1 MLIAQISD
9 MHVKPPGELLYKR
22 IDTAGF
28 LERALAHVMALDPKP
43 DVVLATGDLVD
54 GGKPEEY
61 ALLRRLLAPLPMP
74 VYLIPG
80 NHDARDAMR
89 EVFADHTYLPASG
102 FLQYVIEDLPVR
114 LIALDTLVPGK
125 GHGALCD
132 ERLDWLEARL
142 GENDRPTALF
152 MHHPPFDCGIDAFD
166 GMKVN
171 EGADRLASIV
181 RRHSHVERV
190 MCGHVHRPIQVR
202 WAGTMASI
210 APSTAHQ
217 ATLDLHEGAP
227 HSLMMEPPGLA
238 LHLWK
243 PGMGL
248 VTHVSYVGTYKGPE
262 PFRTLQ

>member
-28 LERALAHVMALDPKP
+28 LERAVAHVMALDPSP
-43 DVVLATGDLVD
+43 DIVLATGDLVD

-61 ALLRRLLAPLPMP
+61 ALLRRLLAPLSMP

-89 EVFADHTYLPASG
+89 AAFPDHAYLPKSG

-114 LIALDTLVPGK
+114 LIDLDTLVPGK

-132 ERLDWLEARL
+132 ERLGWLEARL
-142 GENDRPTALF
+142 GESDRPTVLF

-166 GMKVN
+166 DMKVN
-171 EGADRLASIV
+171 EGGERLAAV
-181 RRHSHVERV
+181 VARP
-190 MCGHVHRPIQVR
+190 GTVHR
-202 WAGTMASI
+202 GTC
-210 APSTAHQ
+210 AP
-217 ATLDLHEGAP
+217 AP
-227 HSLMMEPPGLA
+227 
-238 LHLWK
+238 
-243 PGMGL
+243 
-248 VTHVSYVGTYKGPE
+248 
-262 PFRTLQ
+262 R

>member
-9 MHVKPPGELLYKR
+9 MHVTAEGTLLYKR
-22 IDTAGF
+22 IDTAGY
-28 LERALAHVMALDPKP
+28 LERAVAHILGVETRP
-43 DVVLATGDLVD
+43 DVVIASGDLVD

-61 ALLRRLLAPLPMP
+61 ARLRRLLAPLPMP

-89 EVFADHTYLPASG
+89 EGFPDHTYLPRSG
-102 FLQYVIEDLPVR
+102 FLQYVVEDQPVR
-114 LIALDTLVPGK
+114 LVALDTLVPGK
-125 GHGALCD
+125 GHGALCS
-132 ERLDWLEARL
+132 ERLDWLAARL
-142 GENDRPTALF
+142 GESARPTILF

-166 GMKVN
+166 AMKLN
-171 EGADRLASIV
+171 EGGDRLAAIV
-181 RRHSHVERV
+181 RGHGHVERV
-190 MCGHVHRPIQVR
+190 VCGHVHRPIQVL

-217 ATLDLHEGAP
+217 ATLDLHAKAP

-238 LHLWK
+238 LHLWR

-248 VTHVSYVGTYKGPE
+248 VTHVSYIGTYRGPE